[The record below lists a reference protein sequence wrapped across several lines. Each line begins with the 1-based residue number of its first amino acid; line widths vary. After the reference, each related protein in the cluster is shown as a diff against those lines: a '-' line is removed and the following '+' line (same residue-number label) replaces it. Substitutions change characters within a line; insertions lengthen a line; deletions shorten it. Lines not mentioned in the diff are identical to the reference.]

1 MSDDKDTLR
10 EEYPEDLIKSG
21 ARGKYAKRYR
31 EGTNVVLI
39 DPDLHK
45 LFPTSEA
52 VNRALREYIAKKRA
66 AT

>member
-1 MSDDKDTLR
+1 MNGDKDTLR
-10 EEYPEDLIKSG
+10 DEYPEELITSG

-31 EGTNVVLI
+31 AGTNVVLI

-45 LFPTSEA
+45 LFPTTEA
-52 VNRALREYIAKKRA
+52 VNRALRDYISKKKA